1 MPYSYNLSKEAED
14 DMLEAYVWY
23 EQQRAGLGE
32 EFLESL
38 DNAHQSIIKNPKTYR
53 VRFKDKVGSS

>member
-1 MPYSYNLSKEAED
+1 MSYNYNLSREAED

-23 EQQRAGLGE
+23 ERQKPGLGE

-38 DNAHQSIIKNPKTYR
+38 DKASQAILQVQEKSAG
-53 VRFKDKVGSS
+53 FFG